1 MARVRN
7 DAAVALDAMRLL
19 NRANARLAEQARTIR
34 TQRWRIDRLE
44 RQVKSLRAQLQEHR
58 P

>member
-1 MARVRN
+1 VRN